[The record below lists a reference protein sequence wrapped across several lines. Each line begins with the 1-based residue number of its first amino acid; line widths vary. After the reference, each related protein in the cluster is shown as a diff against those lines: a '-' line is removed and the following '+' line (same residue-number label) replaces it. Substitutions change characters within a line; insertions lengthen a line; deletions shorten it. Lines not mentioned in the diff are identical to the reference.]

1 MQYQKSFASLLEI
14 NHCEVEDLPEMLQE
28 LMLKAKTNVGSRQ
41 LKTTPIDKIK
51 RNIEGLFIQIRNVS
65 IFISTEAG
73 G

>member
-41 LKTTPIDKIK
+41 LKTTLIDKIK